1 MYQRT
6 VTEREAGQRFD
17 KYLHKLL
24 PEAGS
29 GFLYK
34 MLRKKNIVLNN
45 QKADGSEK
53 IAPGDVVSIYF
64 KEETLSKFMGTQPVQ
79 NKTAIR
85 HNNNIVVPYKND
97 ITVLYEN
104 AHILLADKPAGILTQ
119 KAARED
125 ISLNEWLAAYLL
137 AGQKISP
144 EDMRTFRPSAC
155 NRLDRNTSGIVLC
168 AKTVQGAQMLSELLK
183 SRKLHKYYRL
193 YVKGSITE
201 EKLIDGYLYKDKK
214 SNKVSIYAT
223 EQDSEKGLY
232 IQTKYTPVKQ
242 EKDKTLLEVELITG
256 KTHQIRAHLAGI
268 GHPLLG
274 DYKYGDRAWNEKY
287 RREYGVTCQLL
298 HACKVVFP
306 HLEEPFLDVSD
317 KTFFSPMPQVFDKV
331 SYCETKE
338 RRL

>member
-1 MYQRT
+1 
-6 VTEREAGQRFD
+6 
-17 KYLHKLL
+17 
-24 PEAGS
+24 
-29 GFLYK
+29 
-34 MLRKKNIVLNN
+34 
-45 QKADGSEK
+45 
-53 IAPGDVVSIYF
+53 
-64 KEETLSKFMGTQPVQ
+64 
-79 NKTAIR
+79 
-85 HNNNIVVPYKND
+85 
-97 ITVLYEN
+97 
-104 AHILLADKPAGILTQ
+104 
-119 KAARED
+119 
-125 ISLNEWLAAYLL
+125 
-137 AGQKISP
+137 
-144 EDMRTFRPSAC
+144 
-155 NRLDRNTSGIVLC
+155 
-168 AKTVQGAQMLSELLK
+168 MLSELLK

-201 EKLIDGYLYKDKK
+201 EKLIDGYLYKNKK

-232 IQTKYTPVKQ
+232 IQTKYRPVKQ

-287 RREYGVTCQLL
+287 QREYGVTCQLL

-331 SYCETKE
+331 SNCETKE